1 MLGIA
6 VELGIAFV
14 LLLVCPLV
22 TAFIAD
28 RKGRGVL
35 PWAMI
40 GLFLGIFGIL
50 LAALVPRS
58 AEARV

>member
-1 MLGIA
+1 MSGIA
-6 VELGIAFV
+6 LEIGIVFV
-14 LLLVCPLV
+14 LMLVCPLV

-40 GLFLGIFGIL
+40 GLLLGVFGIL
-50 LAALVPRS
+50 LAVIVPRS
-58 AEARV
+58 VEARV